1 MELSIIKNSP
11 QKAFA
16 ILEVLIATSLFA
28 VMSVGAVYLALD
40 VVEND
45 AKIQL
50 DNEALLYSQ
59 EGLEAVRNMRDNDYL
74 SLTNGD
80 HGLALEDG
88 KWGFVAAPEE
98 IDSFFY
104 RTITIDDV
112 YRDPA
117 TGEIAETGDLDSD
130 IKKITSQV
138 TWNWKAVQERD
149 VVLTTYL
156 SNWPSD
162 DVVETMCTEF
172 NAGYYFDT
180 AATPTAGP
188 PVDNC
193 AVQIASITSP
203 STFFASANVG
213 SHGTDVVVD
222 GNYAY
227 VAVDKVQK
235 GFSVIDISD
244 PTNPFVAA
252 ELDIGGKGR
261 YIAKQGNYVYVGVDN
276 VLKGV
281 AVINVSNPTSPQKDS
296 TVFNVFA
303 GNQPAPSGNYLYMGI
318 ERFLYSFIAVNISD
332 PLNAYITDWLNLG
345 TNARTVHLS
354 GNYAY
359 LGVDDDWN
367 GLRVVNISDPN
378 NINQIAAI
386 DVGEEVNAIEISG
399 SVAYVGTEQADN
411 SLQVVNIS
419 DPNNPVVVRS
429 LNVGGEIQD
438 LVIDGDYLYAGLNVQ
453 NSGLAA
459 IDISNPLYPSLLY
472 NLDIGAKVEGIDT
485 DGDYLYLANDTNNKG
500 LVIIGVTEEGM
511 ATVGT
516 FVTAVH
522 DTGSTETQYNFI
534 DWDYVESPGTSV
546 KFQFRTADSA
556 ANVWTATWVGPDGT
570 GSTFY
575 DTPRT
580 PITLDSGR
588 TGNRYMQVEAFL
600 ESDGATTPT
609 LEAIRINYTP

>member
-1 MELSIIKNSP
+1 M
-11 QKAFA
+11 
-16 ILEVLIATSLFA
+16 EVLIATSLFA

-40 VVEND
+40 VVQND

-50 DNEALLYSQ
+50 DNEALLYAQ
-59 EGLEAVRNMRDNDYL
+59 EGLEAVRNMRDNDFL
-74 SLTNGD
+74 SLTSGD
-80 HGLALEDG
+80 HGLVLVDG
-88 KWGFVAAPEE
+88 KWEFIAAPEE
-98 IDSFFY
+98 IDGFFY
-104 RTITIDDV
+104 RTVTVDDV
-112 YRDPA
+112 YRDPT
-117 TGEIAETGDLDSD
+117 TGEIAETGNLDPD
-130 IKKITSQV
+130 IKKITSEIV
-138 TWNWKAVQERD
+138 WSWKAVQERS

-162 DVVETMCTEF
+162 DMVDTTCTEF

-180 AATPTAGP
+180 VAVSTAGP
-188 PVDNC
+188 PADNC
-193 AVQIASITSP
+193 AVQIGSITSP
-203 STFFASANVG
+203 STFFTSANVG

-222 GNYAY
+222 GDYAY
-227 VAVDKVQK
+227 VAVSKTQK
-235 GFSVIDISD
+235 GFSVVNISD
-244 PTNPFVAA
+244 PTNPYVVS
-252 ELDIGGKGR
+252 ELNIGGKGR
-261 YIAKQGNYVYVGVDN
+261 YVAKQGNYVYVGVDN
-276 VLKGV
+276 VLGGI
-281 AVINVSNPTSPQKDS
+281 AIIDVSNPSNPQKDNS
-296 TVFNVFA
+296 IFNIFA
-303 GNQPAPSGNYLYMGI
+303 GNQPAPSGNYLYVGI

-332 PLNAYITDWLNLG
+332 PLNAYIIDWLNLW
-345 TNARTVHLS
+345 TNVRAVHLN

-367 GLRVVNISDPN
+367 GLRVVDVSTPN
-378 NINQIAAI
+378 NINQIASL

-399 SVAYVGTEQADN
+399 SVAYVGTEQANN

-419 DPNNPVVVRS
+419 DPNNPVVVNS
-429 LNVGGEIQD
+429 LNVGGEIED

-485 DGDYLYLANDTNNKG
+485 DGDYLYLANDTNNMG
-500 LVIIGVTEEGM
+500 LVVIGVTEEGM
-511 ATVGT
+511 ATSAN
-516 FVTAVH
+516 FVTAVF
-522 DTGSTETQYNFI
+522 DTGNTETQYNFI
-534 DWDYVESPGTSV
+534 DWDYVEAQGTSV

-600 ESDGATTPT
+600 ESDGVATPT
-609 LEAIRINYTP
+609 LESIRINYTP